1 MKAVERFQNIQD
13 YIDTRNI
20 CDLIP
25 EFLEE
30 YELNKTLYAKNK
42 TKIVSINLNLFFVLI
57 AFLSLKYFPLII
69 SIPLLNFYFLHPL
82 KKLLL

>member
-1 MKAVERFQNIQD
+1 MKAVERFQHIQD

-30 YELNKTLYAKNK
+30 YELNKFCDMLEEEYNIEYDDEYYTEED
-42 TKIVSINLNLFFVLI
+42 
-57 AFLSLKYFPLII
+57 
-69 SIPLLNFYFLHPL
+69 
-82 KKLLL
+82 